1 VLASTLLVLGSIYPE
16 HRNLSGIN
24 KAGETKNLYVSD
36 FYSLK
41 TITVISI
48 IDSLFQHRVVVVV
61 RSVRNLPESP
71 AISPMAYNTHNK
83 YVLVAAKNKA
93 ISLSITAKV
102 SFVNQKGAPEDGPFW
117 RSNREPLL

>member
-1 VLASTLLVLGSIYPE
+1 VSFKGSIE
-16 HRNLSGIN
+16 
-24 KAGETKNLYVSD
+24 
-36 FYSLK
+36 
-41 TITVISI
+41 
-48 IDSLFQHRVVVVV
+48 
-61 RSVRNLPESP
+61 LPESP

-93 ISLSITAKV
+93 IITAKV